1 MIGRSGPPLLRFIHL
16 VPEWG
21 ERKIGKIGHLFTLLF
36 VSPVFYFYPPARG
49 GIPLAEALQR
59 VFLSSC
65 NRCARCL
72 SCVHIRVRH
81 DDQSWWDVGVVVMV
95 HIVVGRQ
102 TWWDVGGL
110 LALAFWG
117 DVLSSV
123 LPPLREDILPKGRRK
138 KAKRLRI

>member
-1 MIGRSGPPLLRFIHL
+1 MCPLL
-16 VPEWG
+16 
-21 ERKIGKIGHLFTLLF
+21 KLLKCTF
-36 VSPVFYFYPPARG
+36 VRT
-49 GIPLAEALQR
+49 
-59 VFLSSC
+59 
-65 NRCARCL
+65 
-72 SCVHIRVRH
+72 RH
-81 DDQSWWDVGVVVMV
+81 DDQSYQSWWDVGVVVMV

-102 TWWDVGGL
+102 TWWDVGG